1 MSPQSN
7 ASVSQEE
14 KAPITYGTIGA
25 ENLHQAFKDYFRI
38 RSDKSNLI
46 GYLEFNPNYP
56 IDESIYLY
64 VKYALN
70 FFKQKKVI
78 FVIAKLNT
86 LGGEIFPAMKIA
98 DLFQKFDVNEG
109 IPLIAFIDN
118 QAIASGVILAYACRF
133 IAITQDA
140 VMGGQLPDQLI
151 RIQSTPAKVMAYLL
165 NEYASLASFYGR
177 DPAAAE
183 AMVDMRLFVV
193 ERDDKLISFYDANEI
208 RTTGEHPDK
217 VLSTNKDW
225 LVLKAP
231 QLMQFGIADFEI
243 TASESFQQEGQGRY
257 RPFSSSLLSKEP
269 YLSSIPQATIIA
281 YENWKVSFIML
292 LTHPAIV
299 SILLIGV
306 IVSLYIQVKTVR
318 FNTSGAVGIICI
330 LFIILASIAIH
341 SLSWIDMIFLLL
353 GLALVVVDA
362 CLTKEGNTSLGFL
375 GIAVITISLVM
386 LLLPGFE
393 KFSLLDFESY
403 SFAARSWIQ
412 RVIWLLSSLI
422 VAFIGNI
429 IIGKIFS
436 PKFKKIPKA
445 SLVYK
450 EQSQHKDFLETF
462 EDIQLP
468 KENTEGI
475 AHCTLRPFGRVV
487 IYDKIYDAIS
497 EGGKTILKKSSI
509 IVVGHEQGKLIVR
522 EK

>member
-1 MSPQSN
+1 
-7 ASVSQEE
+7 
-14 KAPITYGTIGA
+14 
-25 ENLHQAFKDYFRI
+25 
-38 RSDKSNLI
+38 
-46 GYLEFNPNYP
+46 
-56 IDESIYLY
+56 
-64 VKYALN
+64 
-70 FFKQKKVI
+70 
-78 FVIAKLNT
+78 
-86 LGGEIFPAMKIA
+86 
-98 DLFQKFDVNEG
+98 
-109 IPLIAFIDN
+109 
-118 QAIASGVILAYACRF
+118 
-133 IAITQDA
+133 
-140 VMGGQLPDQLI
+140 
-151 RIQSTPAKVMAYLL
+151 
-165 NEYASLASFYGR
+165 
-177 DPAAAE
+177 
-183 AMVDMRLFVV
+183 
-193 ERDDKLISFYDANEI
+193 
-208 RTTGEHPDK
+208 
-217 VLSTNKDW
+217 
-225 LVLKAP
+225 
-231 QLMQFGIADFEI
+231 
-243 TASESFQQEGQGRY
+243 
-257 RPFSSSLLSKEP
+257 
-269 YLSSIPQATIIA
+269 
-281 YENWKVSFIML
+281 ML